1 MQRQAVL
8 HWNRRLECLNRI
20 SQKALERKSWVLFS
34 CSNFRR
40 KCRATGEVEL
50 CYPSCGMTDY
60 NSFGAEYRG
69 ATFVGVERQSLH
81 QVKGRSPAQF
91 IVVATIST
99 GYYLPSCITL
109 SSGQVLLFFSTSS
122 IVLFLSGCLAC
133 SFLSFCAST
142 KSE

>member
-50 CYPSCGMTDY
+50 CYPSCGMTDF

-99 GYYLPSCITL
+99 GYYLPQTQGFI
-109 SSGQVLLFFSTSS
+109 GFAVKKIKQWR
-122 IVLFLSGCLAC
+122 GE
-133 SFLSFCAST
+133 
-142 KSE
+142 KRQ

>member
-20 SQKALERKSWVLFS
+20 SQKALERSLGCFFMLKFPQE
-34 CSNFRR
+34 
-40 KCRATGEVEL
+40 CRATGEVEL
-50 CYPSCGMTDY
+50 CYPSCGMTDF

-99 GYYLPSCITL
+99 GYYLPQTQGFIGSAIKKQN
-109 SSGQVLLFFSTSS
+109 SGEERKDNE
-122 IVLFLSGCLAC
+122 
-133 SFLSFCAST
+133 SFKA
-142 KSE
+142 